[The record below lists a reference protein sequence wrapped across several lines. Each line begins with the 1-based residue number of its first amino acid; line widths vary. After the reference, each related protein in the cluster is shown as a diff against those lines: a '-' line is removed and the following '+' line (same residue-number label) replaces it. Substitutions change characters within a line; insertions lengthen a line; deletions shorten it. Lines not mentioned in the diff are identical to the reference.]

1 MGASFTNYQ
10 VRAKTASKVK
20 KALEPL
26 VKSRAY
32 VSPEK
37 NGWVTIYDES
47 SDDQNEAVIIHIA
60 TELSKSLVTTVLA
73 CLVHDSDIAA
83 YWLYQS
89 GALTDEFNSAPDY
102 FGEEVDDKT
111 RTRLRGNTDALLP
124 LCVASTTREDI
135 EAVIHPPDDFPMM
148 VEDVFVDLAKLLGI
162 DDARIGLG
170 FTCFDNEGEEILADA
185 SEFEPVGK
193 GASRK
198 KAQAPNSSPQVHVP
212 AFDMFSLAI
221 GMLTKCWD
229 SEQERMAETFS
240 QMLATTGQ
248 KSDGLLKKMNSQ
260 FDRGAKDMLK
270 QSALAGRP
278 TFEELKA
285 ARDSGPE
292 ALAELL
298 VKRTPTQLGS
308 IADGAIQSKLEKFI
322 SALLTHGMNPNTKN
336 QHGQSL
342 YDVAQQRGN
351 PTICQMLK
359 SAPDNNG

>member
-10 VRAKTASKVK
+10 VRAKSVSKIK

-32 VSPEK
+32 VSPAK
-37 NGWVTIYDES
+37 NGWVTAYDEA
-47 SDDQNEAVIIHIA
+47 SDDQDEEAITHVA
-60 TELSKSLVTTVLA
+60 KELSKTLDTAVLV

-102 FGEEVDDKT
+102 FGNEVDDKT
-111 RTRLRGNTDALLP
+111 RARLSGNSDALLP
-124 LCVASTTREDI
+124 LCVAGTTLEQI
-135 EAVIHPPDDFPMM
+135 ESVIHPPDDFSIMA
-148 VEDVFVDLAKLLGI
+148 EALLVDLAKLLGI

-170 FTCFDNEGEEILADA
+170 FTYFDNEGEEILADA
-185 SEFEPVGK
+185 SEFEPIGK
-193 GASRK
+193 GATRK
-198 KAQAPNSSPQVHVP
+198 KAQAPNSSPQVNVP
-212 AFDMFSLAI
+212 VFDMFSLAI

-229 SEQERMAETFS
+229 DEQEKMALTFG
-240 QMLATTGQ
+240 QMLASTGQ
-248 KSDGLLKKMNSQ
+248 KSDGLLKKLNTQ

-270 QSALAGRP
+270 QSQLADRP

-322 SALLTHGMNPNTKN
+322 SALLAHGMDSNTKT
-336 QHGQSL
+336 QHGLSL
-342 YDVAQQRGN
+342 LSVAERHGT
-351 PTICQMLK
+351 PAICQMLK
-359 SAPDNNG
+359 SASDNNS

>member
-10 VRAKTASKVK
+10 VLAKSASKIK

-37 NGWVTIYDES
+37 NGWVTVYDES
-47 SDDQNEAVIIHIA
+47 SDDQNEAVITHIA

-102 FGEEVDDKT
+102 FGNEVDDKT
-111 RTRLRGNTDALLP
+111 RARLSGNSDVLLP
-124 LCVASTTREDI
+124 LCVASTTREEI
-135 EAVIHPPDDFPMM
+135 EAVIHPSDDFPMM
-148 VEDVFVDLAKLLGI
+148 AEGIFVDLAKLLGI

-170 FTCFDNEGEEILADA
+170 FTCFDNEGEKILADA
-185 SEFEPVGK
+185 SEFEPIGK

-198 KAQAPNSSPQVHVP
+198 KAQSPKSSPRVNAPV
-212 AFDMFSLAI
+212 FDMFSLAI
-221 GMLTKCWD
+221 GMMTKCWD
-229 SEQERMAETFS
+229 GEQETMAETFGK
-240 QMLATTGQ
+240 MLAATGQ
-248 KSDGLLKKMNSQ
+248 KSDGLLKKLNSQ
-260 FDRGAKDMLK
+260 FDRSAKDMLK
-270 QSALAGRP
+270 QSKLADRP
-278 TFEELKA
+278 TFGELKA

-292 ALAELL
+292 SLAELL

-322 SALLTHGMNPNTKN
+322 SALLANGMDSNTKN
-336 QHGQSL
+336 QHGLSL
-342 YDVAQQRGN
+342 LSVAERHGT
-351 PTICQMLK
+351 PAICQMLK
-359 SAPDNNG
+359 PA